1 MKHTNRNI
9 YIKVRRLLF
18 IVGLSA
24 CITTTAFSKTTK
36 QVEDLNTSQESY
48 TPLLAVKSN
57 LLYWVGVMPDFK
69 HYSWTPNLS
78 VEYFFADR
86 WSINGTGA
94 YAKRKVGSDQYFGI
108 SSWSIEPRFWLN
120 ADGTYRWL
128 YAGLYGEAGDFD
140 NQRMHI
146 DDYRTGKFG
155 GLGLS
160 VGVYIPITK
169 HLGAEV
175 GMRAGYSRRTI
186 DYYTP
191 ENGHYYFDYDKKRNK
206 FGITGI
212 NISIVYRLGK

>member
-1 MKHTNRNI
+1 MKHTNSNI

-24 CITTTAFSKTTK
+24 CIATTAFSKTTK
-36 QVEDLNTSQESY
+36 QLEDVNTPQEGY
-48 TPLLAVKSN
+48 YPLLAVKSN
-57 LLYWVGVMPDFK
+57 LLYWIGVMPDFK

-120 ADGTYRWL
+120 ADGTYHWL

-140 NQRMHI
+140 NQQMHI

-212 NISIVYRLGK
+212 NISIVCRLGK

>member
-1 MKHTNRNI
+1 MKHTDSI
-9 YIKVRRLLF
+9 YIKIRRLLF

-24 CITTTAFSKTTK
+24 CIATTAYSKTTK
-36 QVEDLNTSQESY
+36 QLEDVVTSQKSF

-57 LLYWVGVMPDFK
+57 LLYWIGVMPDFK

-86 WSINGTGA
+86 WSINGSGA
-94 YAKRKVGSDQYFGI
+94 YAKRKVGSDQYYGI
-108 SSWSIEPRFWLN
+108 SAWSLEPRIWLN

-146 DDYRTGKFG
+146 DDYQTGKFG
-155 GLGLS
+155 GLGISL
-160 VGVYIPITK
+160 GAYIPVTER
-169 HLGAEV
+169 LGAEV
-175 GMRAGYSRRTI
+175 GLRAGYSRRSI

-191 ENGHYYFDYDKKRNK
+191 ENGHDYFDYNKKRNK

-212 NISIVYRLGK
+212 NISIVYRFGK